1 MSLRVNHNM
10 AAYNAHRTLQTN
22 HANLSKNVERLSSGL
37 KINRAVDGPAAFMI
51 SEHMRAQVAGLDQA
65 IDNSEM
71 AVSMIQTTDASM
83 SEVGS
88 LLTRIR
94 QLAIHASNE
103 GPNNEKTLA
112 ADQAEIDNILQ
123 AVGEVA
129 EKAEFGGTK
138 LLDGSMETTGT
149 TVGENLGFISATEQT
164 ADSRESGFE
173 VRVLEEGTKAHVMG
187 KTALTEE
194 IIDQGEIL
202 TVIEQGKKA
211 VYQTNSEDTLDTVLS
226 NLQSA
231 IDTQGIQIDARIDDA
246 GNLMLA
252 HRLYGSEPRFQISSS
267 TAGVLSDQA
276 GEIQAAT
283 RGRDIRGSINGE
295 TAIGKGQIL
304 TGVDGSKCV
313 EGLKIRYY
321 GNGKS
326 EFLPEPCEIND
337 FTAEGEEAAPQKPE
351 VPPEGIQVGRVYVT
365 QNSQKFQV
373 GGNRAQHVGISIKSV
388 HPDKLGANV
397 INESGYDSL
406 SDIDVTTFQGAQD
419 AMLIVDRALSTV
431 VSNRGELG
439 AFQKNTL
446 ESNLANIRIA
456 NENLVSS
463 ESVIRDT
470 DMAKEM
476 ANYTRN
482 QIMSQ
487 SANAMMAQAN
497 QISERVGQLVS

>member
-1 MSLRVNHNM
+1 MLCHSVERIYKEVDLSLRVNHNM

-22 HANLSKNVERLSSGL
+22 HANLSKNVERLSSGS

-65 IDNSEM
+65 IENSEV
-71 AVSMIQTTDASM
+71 AVSMIQTTDANM
-83 SEVGS
+83 AEVGT
-88 LLTRIR
+88 LLTRVR

-103 GPNNEKTLA
+103 GPNNHRTLA
-112 ADQAEIDNILQ
+112 ADQAEINNILQ
-123 AVGEVA
+123 AIEGIA
-129 EKAEFGGTK
+129 EKAQFGEVK

-149 TVGENLGFISATEQT
+149 TVGENLDFIRASEQT
-164 ADSRESGFE
+164 ADSRENGFE
-173 VRVLEEGTKAHVMG
+173 VRILEEGTKAHVMG

-194 IIDQGEIL
+194 IINQGEIL
-202 TVIEQGKKA
+202 TVIESGKKA
-211 VYQTNSEDTLDTVLS
+211 VYQTNSEDTFDTVLS

-231 IDTQGIQIDARIDDA
+231 MDTQGIQIDARLDDA
-246 GNLMLA
+246 GNLQLA

-267 TAGVLSDQA
+267 TAGVLSDNA
-276 GEIQAAT
+276 GKIEVAT
-283 RGRDIRGSINGE
+283 SGRDIRGTINGE

-313 EGLKIRYY
+313 DGLQVRYF

-326 EFLPEPCEIND
+326 EFLPELCEVHDLN
-337 FTAEGEEAAPQKPE
+337 TGETEAKPE
-351 VPPEGIQVGRVYVT
+351 KAEIPPEGEQVGRVYVT
-365 QNSQKFQV
+365 QNSKKFQV
-373 GGNRAQHVGISIKSV
+373 GGNRAQSVGISIKSV
-388 HPDKLGANV
+388 SPDKLGAGV

-406 SDIDVTTFQGAQD
+406 SDVDVTSFQGAQD
-419 AMLIVDRALSTV
+419 TLLLVDRAIDTI

-446 ESNLANIRIA
+446 ESNLSNIRIA

-482 QIMSQ
+482 QIMTQ
-487 SANAMMAQAN
+487 SANAMMA
-497 QISERVGQLVS
+497 